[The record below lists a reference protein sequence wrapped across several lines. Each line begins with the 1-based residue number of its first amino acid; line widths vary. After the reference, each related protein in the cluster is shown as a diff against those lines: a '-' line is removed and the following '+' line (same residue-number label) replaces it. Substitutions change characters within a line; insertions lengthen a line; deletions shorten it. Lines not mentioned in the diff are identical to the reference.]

1 MRIRATSPLFESFEC
16 QAMVTSHHPHS
27 CFGQPVL
34 VLMNGEGSAVGP
46 LEAEFAG
53 FEVVEATEQER
64 QSLASAGYHLKGIGG
79 PERAMATM

>member
-1 MRIRATSPLFESFEC
+1 MRVRATSPLFESFES

-27 CFGQPVL
+27 CFGRPVL

-64 QSLASAGYHLKGIGG
+64 LNLAAAGYHLKGLGAIHR
-79 PERAMATM
+79 PMATA